1 MTAPVLSVPAAPAPS
16 RVHQC
21 APTRPI
27 HASTLVPCP
36 ITVGCSASDSD
47 GDHRSCCVRPWASAR
62 PGRAR
67 RRCLR
72 PPFFVHW
79 RHDFRAI
86 SCSLGS
92 ASLQPDGSAAFPLL
106 PSPCTQAAAVPSSAR
121 TAPRVPAPTRSRE
134 FVRGDAPRFSGTQDA
149 HATRDTRHT
158 ASSAATTTR
167 APFAVSISSVS
178 VQRTTGPARGASA
191 STPSAPHTA
200 HSSSTDRKDGHI
212 TAVLSPPALLHIHIH
227 IPSAPAPP
235 PSAAK
240 PPISTPPPT
249 PARPA
254 SRAPAPIQ
262 TLPTELLEH
271 VLLLAAPASPAAP
284 AALAR
289 TCRAFAALVYA
300 APDQHLWRGLFLRAW
315 DDPRA
320 LSGEAGVSSREG
332 AGAGIDWGRKY
343 RRRVAAQRWFA
354 SARADAAGAGTMGAR
369 DVARTA
375 GALEALVVASPPTYS
390 PRSFAVN
397 LVSDPFAQH
406 ANACAVNAPPHASKW
421 ALSGLTRAPS
431 IRPPRTRRAAWGAR
445 SARSAPTTLASSN
458 CAGPA
463 SYIIAAGRSR
473 YIHMVHHKLSTRTYG
488 FRYSPA
494 NCPDSSRL
502 PHDCRASRRLPPT
515 APTCS
520 QRCARIMDYPRI
532 GCAVKVRR
540 AYNSTAAVSVPRHL
554 TPAPDRACILP
565 LSLRRQRHGS
575 SASSRPDDLGKP
587 AGHDVQTA
595 GTRIKI
601 PAHVLRPRSLFSF
614 DGSAEKEAD
623 SAVSHPRYIP
633 TISCPGELPIPL
645 RPISHPAHLP
655 LTSTLRFVA

>member
-1 MTAPVLSVPAAPAPS
+1 MSDHRGVLSQRQRRGSQIILCPPVGLCAS
-16 RVHQC
+16 R
-21 APTRPI
+21 PR
-27 HASTLVPCP
+27 ASTLSAPSVLSTG
-36 ITVGCSASDSD
+36 ITIQSHLVLVAAP
-47 GDHRSCCVRPWASAR
+47 RWRPR
-62 PGRAR
+62 
-67 RRCLR
+67 
-72 PPFFVHW
+72 
-79 RHDFRAI
+79 
-86 SCSLGS
+86 
-92 ASLQPDGSAAFPLL
+92 L
-106 PSPCTQAAAVPSSAR
+106 PSAPLAVHAGRRSPVQR
-121 TAPRVPAPTRSRE
+121 THGTPRPRVPAPTRSRE
-134 FVRGDAPRFSGTQDA
+134 FVRGDTPRFSGTQDA

-191 STPSAPHTA
+191 STPSAPRAA
-200 HSSSTDRKDGHI
+200 HSSSTDHRDGHI
-212 TAVLSPPALLHIHIH
+212 TAVLSPPALLLIHIHIH

-262 TLPTELLEH
+262 TLPAELLEH

-300 APDQHLWRGLFLRAW
+300 APDQHLWRALFLRAW

-332 AGAGIDWGRKY
+332 AGAGIDWGREY

-354 SARADAAGAGTMGAR
+354 SARADGAGAGTMGAH

-375 GALEALVVASPPTYS
+375 DALEALVVASPPTSS

-421 ALSGLTRAPS
+421 ALSGLTHAPS
-431 IRPPRTRRAAWGAR
+431 ISPPRTRRAAWGAR
-445 SARSAPTTLASSN
+445 SARSAPARLASSN

-463 SYIIAAGRSR
+463 SYIIAAGRSG
-473 YIHMVHHKLSTRTYG
+473 YIHIAHCKLLSCPVTI
-488 FRYSPA
+488 YSDIWLPILA
-494 NCPDSSRL
+494 CKLPRLVALAPRL
-502 PHDCRASRRLPPT
+502 P
-515 APTCS
+515 
-520 QRCARIMDYPRI
+520 RI
-532 GCAVKVRR
+532 
-540 AYNSTAAVSVPRHL
+540 
-554 TPAPDRACILP
+554 
-565 LSLRRQRHGS
+565 
-575 SASSRPDDLGKP
+575 
-587 AGHDVQTA
+587 
-595 GTRIKI
+595 
-601 PAHVLRPRSLFSF
+601 
-614 DGSAEKEAD
+614 
-623 SAVSHPRYIP
+623 
-633 TISCPGELPIPL
+633 
-645 RPISHPAHLP
+645 
-655 LTSTLRFVA
+655 